1 MHGMTATVANGMLRG
16 FARIAVLLAL
26 ALTGS
31 SAWLSEG
38 PDLGLEWG
46 AAPDKGKCPDV
57 QSFLWVQHDEGF
69 DCIRYFA
76 SGSLSNSKVV
86 ILHLSG
92 DRDGFV
98 GMSAQEIP
106 DNTKRRRDAI
116 AANLASGANV
126 PVVLLARPGTYG
138 SSGDHRKKRQ
148 PREFLALN
156 AAVTLLRQR
165 YSIDEF
171 VLWGHSGG
179 ATAAAALLTMGRLDV
194 KCAVL
199 TSGAFGLIERARRR
213 AISAGRTYVEGLDA
227 TGLPSPY
234 DPMFEVN
241 RIPYDADRRIYIL
254 GNSRDASTPFDLQ
267 ERFASELISTGHDVE
282 VKEVPAIPPRF
293 HDLSGNAGLRTAVGC
308 AR

>member
-1 MHGMTATVANGMLRG
+1 MHGMTATFANGLLRV
-16 FARIAVLLAL
+16 FARVVVLLAL
-26 ALTGS
+26 VLTGS
-31 SAWLSEG
+31 AAWLSEG

-46 AAPDKGKCPDV
+46 AAPDKSKCPDE

-69 DCIRYFA
+69 DCIRYFV
-76 SGSLSNSKVV
+76 SGHLSNSRIA

-98 GMSAQEIP
+98 GKSPSEIP
-106 DNTKRRRDAI
+106 ENTKQLRDAI
-116 AANLASGANV
+116 ASKLASDAGV
-126 PVVLLARPGTYG
+126 PVILLARPGTYG
-138 SSGDHRKKRQ
+138 SSGDHRQKRQ
-148 PREFLALN
+148 TREFLAIN
-156 AAVTLLRQR
+156 AAVALLRQR
-165 YSIDEF
+165 YSIDEI

-179 ATAAAALLTMGRLDV
+179 ATAVAALLTMGRLDV

-213 AISAGRTYVEGLDA
+213 AISAGRAYVEGLDA

-241 RIPYDADRRIYIL
+241 RIPYDADRRIYIF
-254 GNSRDASTPFDLQ
+254 GNSKDASTPFDLQ

-282 VKEVPAIPPRF
+282 IKEVPAIPPRF
-293 HDLSGNAGLRTAVGC
+293 HDLSGNVGFRTAVGC